1 MSVFIIIA
9 LIVLVFVIIYQ
20 IGKASEYALVLR
32 GEEKVK
38 AQANRAIS
46 VLLLV
51 MFALGVWGIWEC
63 NELFKDSML
72 PVAACKTGENY
83 DMMFKVTVAVTG
95 TVFFLT
101 QFITVYS
108 FIIGGCLSVA
118 FVLVKIISQ
127 GDPALIQPGTLGMT
141 CHIDQHPVFGI
152 GVVKP

>member
-1 MSVFIIIA
+1 MTEIVNGRGRIFGILVLYFRKHRERFGLIA
-9 LIVLVFVIIYQ
+9 LYIKGIAVPEIVLC
-20 IGKASEYALVLR
+20 L
-32 GEEKVK
+32 
-38 AQANRAIS
+38 
-46 VLLLV
+46 
-51 MFALGVWGIWEC
+51 
-63 NELFKDSML
+63 
-72 PVAACKTGENY
+72 
-83 DMMFKVTVAVTG
+83 
-95 TVFFLT
+95 FFLT